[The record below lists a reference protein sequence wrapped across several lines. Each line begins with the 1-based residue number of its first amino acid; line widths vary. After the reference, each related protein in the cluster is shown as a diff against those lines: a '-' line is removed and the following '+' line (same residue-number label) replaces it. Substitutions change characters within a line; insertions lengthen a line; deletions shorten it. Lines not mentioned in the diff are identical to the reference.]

1 VGGTTQLIGSVIY
14 DNFSA
19 DLPFA
24 CAYATVPIVI
34 MVVYLALVRRTGALE
49 NL

>member
-1 VGGTTQLIGSVIY
+1 VAAIPV
-14 DNFSA
+14 
-19 DLPFA
+19 
-24 CAYATVPIVI
+24 VI

>member
-1 VGGTTQLIGSVIY
+1 MLGNLVYDRQTT
-14 DNFSA
+14 DM
-19 DLPFA
+19 PFA
-24 CAYATVPIVI
+24 AALATVSVVI